1 MISCDRSDKTVQNDT
16 KFCPF
21 KMIEESSKPHEQED
35 TSQGTKTFGTEEINA
50 MVLTKRKRNTK
61 AILCSSPSL
70 TRSRKAI
77 SCLKRPAVT
86 RRMSMLV

>member
-50 MVLTKRKRNTK
+50 MVLTKRKRIAE
-61 AILCSSPSL
+61 AILGKKFSNIFPSQL
-70 TRSRKAI
+70 KSRTATL
-77 SCLKRPAVT
+77 SQ
-86 RRMSMLV
+86 RRAASGR